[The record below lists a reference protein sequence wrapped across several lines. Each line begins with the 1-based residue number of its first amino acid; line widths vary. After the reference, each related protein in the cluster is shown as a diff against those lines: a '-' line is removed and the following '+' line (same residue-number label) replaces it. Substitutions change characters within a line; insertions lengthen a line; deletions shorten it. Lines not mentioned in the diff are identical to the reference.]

1 MKKKLI
7 LVMTAVL
14 CFSMAACGKTE
25 ETTEATTEGP
35 SVAAEEA
42 VITSQD
48 EIVQLVNTDLPA
60 IAGDR
65 DSAVAIYNA
74 YYEEGAE
81 IDSETWKTQLID
93 TAIPTYDAYLEKLR
107 ALSYTNGEVQNLLD
121 IYIKSAEYQK
131 EAMQDVVDAI
141 TNVDTDMLDA
151 ANSAV
156 TDSKTYMKMYEDELT
171 RLCAT
176 YGIDMVGQFDAS
188 ETDATATDAE

>member
-14 CFSMAACGKTE
+14 CFSMAACGKKE
-25 ETTEATTEGP
+25 EVAETTTEAAVTTEE
-35 SVAAEEA
+35 AA
-42 VITSQD
+42 ITAPD

-74 YYEEGAE
+74 YYEDGADV
-81 IDSETWKTQLID
+81 DSETWKTQLID
-93 TAIPTYDAYLEKLR
+93 SAIPTYDAYLEKLR
-107 ALSYTNGEVQNLLD
+107 ALTYTNGEVQNLLD

-151 ANSAV
+151 ANSAI
-156 TDSKTYMKMYEDELT
+156 TDSNTYMKMYEDELT